1 MGAAAMMRLTDA
13 LQGVRRLGLD
23 TSPFIYFIEQNA
35 VYLDVVRELMRL
47 IDAQSLAASCSVITI
62 TEVLT
67 RPYQT
72 NDTALANKY
81 RTILSGSQ
89 NLSVI
94 EINAAIADH
103 AARLRAD
110 YRLRTPDA
118 LQLAAAVESGCDAFL
133 CNDRDLRRVSLLRVL
148 LLDEL
153 EL

>member
-1 MGAAAMMRLTDA
+1 MMRLTDA
-13 LQGVRRLGLD
+13 LLGVRRLGLD

-35 VYLDVVRELMRL
+35 TYLDVVREVMRL
-47 IDAQSLAASCSVITI
+47 IDTQSLAASCSVITL

-72 NDTALANKY
+72 NDTALANQY
-81 RTILSGSQ
+81 QTILSGSR

-94 EINAAIADH
+94 DINAAIADR

-118 LQLAAAVESGCDAFL
+118 LQLAAALDSGCDAFL
-133 CNDRDLRRVSLLRVL
+133 CNDRDLRRVSSLQIL

>member
-1 MGAAAMMRLTDA
+1 MMRLTDV
-13 LQGVRRLGLD
+13 LQGIQHLGLN

-35 VYLDVVRELMRL
+35 VYLDVVREVMRL
-47 IDAQSLAASCSVITI
+47 IDTQSLAASCSVITL

-67 RPYQT
+67 KPYQT
-72 NDTALANKY
+72 NDAPLANKY
-81 RTILSGSQ
+81 RAILSSSR
-89 NLSVI
+89 NLSVV

-118 LQLAAAVESGCDAFL
+118 LQLATAIASGCDAFL
-133 CNDRDLRRVSLLRVL
+133 CNDRDLRRVSSIRVL